1 MTLTLTG
8 ARLLDPA
15 TGRDEVADL
24 TIEDGHIA
32 RIGGKPAKTTRDIS
46 GYTLIP
52 GLIDMRVSTGEP
64 GEENRE
70 TIASAARAAA
80 KGGVTTIVLAPK
92 TQPVIDDQS
101 LVEFVLRRGEVTP
114 VNVHVAGALTKGL
127 MGTELTEIG
136 LMQAAGAAMFAN
148 GPVPIADAQLMRRIL
163 SYASTFDVLVAN
175 PPVEPSMRASA
186 HESAFSARL
195 GLSGEPGTSEAIM
208 VARDVALAQL
218 TGARMLIDIV
228 SSQNALTPLRRAKA
242 DGVPVFAS
250 TTINHLALN
259 ELDIGDY
266 RTFSKLDPPLRSEE
280 DRLALLAA
288 VADGTIDVVVTD
300 HDPQPSGRKRLPF
313 AEAASGAVGLELFL
327 AVATSLAADGHIA
340 FKDLL
345 PAMSSRPADL
355 LGLPS
360 GRLTEGAPADLA
372 VIDPDAPWVCDSDQ
386 LVSTSKNTPFDG
398 RRLTGKV
405 IATFVTG
412 EEVYSA

>member
-1 MTLTLTG
+1 MSLTLTG

-15 TGRDEVADL
+15 TGRDEIAPL
-24 TIEDGHIA
+24 TIEDGHIV
-32 RIGGKPAKTTRDIS
+32 RIGGKAASKTQDVS

-70 TIASAARAAA
+70 TIASAARAAV

-101 LVEFVLRRGEVTP
+101 LVEFVLRRGEATP

-127 MGTELTEIG
+127 AGSELTEIG
-136 LMQAAGAAMFAN
+136 LMQAAGATLFAN
-148 GPVPIADAQLMRRIL
+148 GPIPIADAQLMRRIL
-163 SYASTFDVLVAN
+163 SYASTFDLLISN
-175 PPVEPSMRASA
+175 PPVEPSLRACA

-195 GLSGEPGTSEAIM
+195 GLSGEPGASEAIM
-208 VARDVALAQL
+208 VSRDIALAEL
-218 TGARMLIDIV
+218 TGARLLIDIV
-228 SSQNALTPLRRAKA
+228 SSQDALAPLRRAKA
-242 DGVPVFAS
+242 DGTSVFAS

-266 RTFSKLDPPLRSEE
+266 RTFAKLDPPLRSEE

-313 AEAASGAVGLELFL
+313 AEAASGAVGLELLL

-340 FKDLL
+340 FADLL
-345 PAMSSRPADL
+345 PAMTSRPADL

-360 GRLTEGAPADLA
+360 GRLSEGAPADLA
-372 VIDPDAPWVCDSDQ
+372 LIDPSAPWVCDSDK
-386 LVSTSKNTPFDG
+386 LLSISKNTPFDG

-405 IATFVTG
+405 IKTFVAG